1 MAERVNTRTEALA
14 RQIRRMP
21 TAGWLV
27 LLVAGAVITA
37 IIVSVTVTS
46 KGPKKISTQL
56 VGLPSGADA
65 SHFLVRYQI
74 AKPSHTDVTCTV
86 QAVGKD
92 HEIVGSI
99 SDTIPAVTGTKRTS
113 TRNVTVPT
121 TELAVSANIVD
132 CAVVAER

>member
-14 RQIRRMP
+14 RQIRRVP

-46 KGPKKISTQL
+46 KGPKISTQL

-65 SHFLVRYQI
+65 SHLLVQYQI

-92 HEIVGSI
+92 HDIVGSI

-113 TRNVTVPT
+113 TRDVTVPT
-121 TELAVSANIVD
+121 TKLAVSANIVD

>member
-14 RQIRRMP
+14 RQVRRMP

-46 KGPKKISTQL
+46 TGPKISTQ
-56 VGLPSGADA
+56 VSGFPSGADA
-65 SHFLVRYQI
+65 SHFLVRYRI
-74 AKPSHTDVTCTV
+74 DKPSHTDVTCTV

-99 SDTIPAVTGTKRTS
+99 TDTIPANTGTKRTS
-113 TRNVTVPT
+113 ARNVSVPT
-121 TELAVSANIVD
+121 TELAVSANIID

>member
-14 RQIRRMP
+14 RQVRRMP

-46 KGPKKISTQL
+46 KGPKITTQL
-56 VGLPSGADA
+56 LALPSGADA

-74 AKPSHTDVTCTV
+74 VKPSHTDVTCTV

-92 HEIVGSI
+92 HDIVGSMT
-99 SDTIPAVTGTKRTS
+99 DTIPANTGTKRTS
-113 TRNVTVPT
+113 TRDVSVPT
-121 TELAVSANIVD
+121 TELAVSANIVN